1 MNVTASREQG
11 LCFTADC
18 NELPS
23 GQHYVYCPEFWRPLH
38 PSPSVAHLHALGTPP
53 APSSLRNLLS
63 PLLNDILRYIRAD
76 PMRFL
81 QQLDDVQLQRRNN
94 LPFANFDNARQWY
107 QQVVQQTERHS
118 QLNVTSDDLDAT
130 QGQVHHTESTQL
142 PWWNPPDPHLDHSDY
157 AAWHRQLSQ
166 RLQEQQQSYIS
177 YDEMRPTI
185 MGADQHYASL
195 VQQGYETRS
204 SRSSRNETQQPRRP
218 SSSVNNT
225 FGSLH
230 TRPRQAVEWADAVE
244 RGMGARRAGRNN
256 GRRRWFPVRSGSGRA
271 VLR

>member
-1 MNVTASREQG
+1 MTASQGQG

-38 PSPSVAHLHALGTPP
+38 PSPSVAHLHTLGTPS
-53 APSSLRNLLS
+53 APSSLRNIPP
-63 PLLNDILRYIRAD
+63 PLLNDILHYLRAD
-76 PMRFL
+76 TMRFL
-81 QQLDDVQLQRRNN
+81 QQLDDVQLQRRNS
-94 LPFANFDNARQWY
+94 LPFANLDNIRQRY
-107 QQVVQQTERHS
+107 RQVVQQTERHS
-118 QLNVTSDDLDAT
+118 QFSVTPDDLDAN
-130 QGQVHHTESTQL
+130 QGQVYHTESTQL
-142 PWWNPPDPHLDHSDY
+142 PWWNPPDPHLDDSDY
-157 AAWHRQLSQ
+157 SAWHRQLVQ
-166 RLQEQQQSYIS
+166 RLQEQRQSYVS

-185 MGADQHYASL
+185 MNADEHYAAL
-195 VQQGYETRS
+195 IRQGYRTRSDRS
-204 SRSSRNETQQPRRP
+204 SRTETQQPRRP

-244 RGMGARRAGRNN
+244 REMDTRRAGRNN